1 MTALDQSRIALALE
15 RVRDLPDDE
24 LVDAFL
30 ELEKERD
37 AVLQNYGTAAG
48 EVMRRLGGDAGVL
61 GDYVGEVKYGSTRYE
76 WDDEAV
82 RAVNPALAEYEPETT
97 IPGRYVV
104 NTRKANAFIEKA
116 GKDIAEKLKA
126 ARRVQRSSPRV
137 TLSRVIDSRFE

>member
-30 ELEKERD
+30 ELEKERNT
-37 AVLQNYGTAAG
+37 VLQNYGTAAG

-61 GDYVGEVKYGSTRYE
+61 GDYVGEVRYGSTRYE

-82 RAVNPALAEYEPETT
+82 RAVNPALVEYVPEAT
-97 IPGRYVV
+97 IPGHWKVDA
-104 NTRKANAFIEKA
+104 RKTNAFIAKA
-116 GKDIAEKLKA
+116 RGETAEKLKA
-126 ARRVQRSSPRV
+126 ARKVQQSAPRV
-137 TLSRVIDSRFE
+137 KLTKVIDSHFE